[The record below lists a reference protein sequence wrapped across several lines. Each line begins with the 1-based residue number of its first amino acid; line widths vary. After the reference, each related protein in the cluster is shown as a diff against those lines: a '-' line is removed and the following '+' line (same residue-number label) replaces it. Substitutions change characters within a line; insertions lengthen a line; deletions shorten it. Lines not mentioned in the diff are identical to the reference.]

1 MKTPNK
7 NKHVNAEWL
16 PEGRGRGGGRAK
28 WVNASAPILFYGS
41 INYNSILMTLFQR
54 QLKNISISNLYPI
67 QKKLPKPTGK
77 SNFPCHLVSATWDFF
92 FSILSPFFRTMNASN
107 ITSSSP

>member
-28 WVNASAPILFYGS
+28 WVNG
-41 INYNSILMTLFQR
+41 INCVVMEGN
-54 QLKNISISNLYPI
+54 
-67 QKKLPKPTGK
+67 
-77 SNFPCHLVSATWDFF
+77 
-92 FSILSPFFRTMNASN
+92 
-107 ITSSSP
+107 

>member
-28 WVNASAPILFYGS
+28 RVNGVHCA
-41 INYNSILMTLFQR
+41 LMEG
-54 QLKNISISNLYPI
+54 N
-67 QKKLPKPTGK
+67 
-77 SNFPCHLVSATWDFF
+77 
-92 FSILSPFFRTMNASN
+92 
-107 ITSSSP
+107 